1 MNKENALKFFANTF
15 FKTSTA
21 EILSDFSKFTHI
33 KSLAKKEILFY
44 EGETG
49 STVYFLV
56 NGNLK
61 LYKTNEEGKT
71 MIIHIVRPGEIF
83 AEILFFLQNRYPVTA
98 EAISDSTLLG
108 IDANKMLE
116 YIKNS
121 PEFSLKIIGA
131 LSGRIKE
138 LLNKIETLTLEDIRT
153 RFLNYIKRLSNQ
165 KRSKT
170 VTLPVKKGDLAMM
183 LGIRQETFSRLLKKL
198 QEENIISINKNE
210 ITILQ
215 EL

>member
-33 KSLAKKEILFY
+33 KSLAKKEILFH

-56 NGNLK
+56 NGNIK

-71 MIIHIVRPGEIF
+71 MIIHIIRPGEIF
-83 AEILFFLQNRYPVTA
+83 AEILFFLQNIYPVTA

-170 VTLPVKKGDLAMM
+170 ITLPVKKGDLAMM